1 MNEMTVA
8 IIVGLLSGALGSV
21 LSPIATHFLRRRERK
36 EEREREIHADLRQ
49 MIEQRLD
56 ECGKQLAAA
65 FRMGAEVR
73 HLGSSPMDAYNR
85 SVARRVDESRDQPRH
100 RWEPYR
106 VTDDRLRGLAEQLHE
121 RLHDLDSHL
130 LSIASAEIDRWQ
142 AEVSEKEE
150 SLREVE
156 RQVRLRLDELRW

>member
-1 MNEMTVA
+1 VDETIVA

-21 LSPIATHFLRRRERK
+21 LGPIATHFLGRRERE
-36 EEREREIHADLRQ
+36 EERDREIHAELRQ

-56 ECGKQLAAA
+56 ECGKQLGAA
-65 FRMGAEVR
+65 FRMWAEVR
-73 HLGSSPMDAYNR
+73 HLGSAPIDAYNR

-106 VTDDRLRGLAEQLHE
+106 ITDDKLRGLAQELHE

-130 LSIASAEIDRWQ
+130 LSIASVEIDRWW
-142 AEVSEKEE
+142 AEVSDKEE
-150 SLREVE
+150 SLRGVE
-156 RQVRLRLDELRW
+156 RQARLRLDELRW